1 MSATNE
7 NINERESFEVIRPMI
22 ERAKSDID
30 DDSFYYLVWGW
41 LVFAAALGHFFL
53 MDRFAEFAW
62 LPWAIL
68 MPLGGIATM
77 IYGIRQEKRRKS
89 RSHAEVFLKYPL
101 IAFVVCLMIVLVSMN
116 KLGLYTYPMVILVY
130 GMWLF
135 VSGGVIRFKPLLVG
149 GIINWVLAIVSLS
162 VGFSTQL
169 LLLALAVLLG
179 YIIPGHWLKM
189 ERNRIAD
196 PA

>member
-1 MSATNE
+1 MNLSQTTQFKAEALSWDTLRHRAPSIFAPGPMQGVSDRYAFVPTARIVAGLRETNWVPVDVE
-7 NINERESFEVIRPMI
+7 EQR
-22 ERAKSDID
+22 
-30 DDSFYYLVWGW
+30 
-41 LVFAAALGHFFL
+41 
-53 MDRFAEFAW
+53 
-62 LPWAIL
+62 
-68 MPLGGIATM
+68 
-77 IYGIRQEKRRKS
+77 IRQEKRRKS